1 MEYILEGLQAGIA
14 QMTLLEAIAVVF
26 GLASVWYARLEN
38 ILVYPTGIVSVLIY
52 VYICFGAKLYADMG
66 INAYYFVMSV
76 YGWIVWSKKVD
87 STHHIPIT
95 RNSLSENITALG
107 IMVVSFFVLRYVLIN
122 FTDSDVPI
130 WDSATT
136 SIFFVGMWLM
146 ARKIKAMGIKMVLSG
161 EGSDEIF
168 GGYLYFHKAPNAQE
182 FHEETVRKL
191 QQLHLFD
198 CLRANKSMAAWGV

>member
-1 MEYILEGLQAGIA
+1 MEYVLEGLRTGIA
-14 QMTLLEAIAVVF
+14 QMTLLEAIAVGF

-87 STHHIPIT
+87 PTHHIPIT
-95 RNSLSENITALG
+95 RNSLSENITALA
-107 IMVVSFFVLRYVLIN
+107 IMVMSFFVLRYVLIN

-146 ARKIKAMGIKMVLSG
+146 ARKKLENWVAWIIADAVSIP
-161 EGSDEIF
+161 
-168 GGYLYFHKAPNAQE
+168 LYFYKGLLLTSFQYIVFLVLAIMGYIAWKNDIASRKAYA
-182 FHEETVRKL
+182 
-191 QQLHLFD
+191 
-198 CLRANKSMAAWGV
+198 